1 MKLVNKIAIEMFIIA
16 SKTDYP
22 FLRDTL
28 LPKLSEEC
36 GVPILVNGFIS
47 IEDKEATTPPNS
59 TGAILIAVEN
69 TKLPLSLNKL
79 VSNSIM
85 SLSVPA
91 IFTTTRDPVVLKKEI
106 FEAFPPFSIYAE
118 TSKALKKGIIPSA
131 FSFESFKNLLLE
143 NKDMLFKFF
152 PLSEEELHSK
162 TNKKKQGTETKYKE
176 NMDLLVKFV
185 EQKVQ
190 ELCSPI
196 LVLTPHLLLQYFKD
210 VFSFLNE
217 NPNDTF
223 TIEFMKT
230 WLHGVHLKYPEK
242 DMSFYEKLF
251 TDHFLCET
259 PLIYREYLNDL
270 LPKVEVVNETPID
283 DTKTIEFDT
292 FNISYTHGVSLSI
305 KEVISSTLKTN
316 GSISIDSLENNK
328 IINLLLTE

>member
-1 MKLVNKIAIEMFIIA
+1 MKLVNKIAIEMFVIA

-28 LPKLSEEC
+28 LPKLTEEC

-47 IEDKEATTPPNS
+47 IEDKEALTPPNS
-59 TGAILIAVEN
+59 TGAILIATEN

-79 VSNSIM
+79 VSSSIL

-91 IFTTTRDPVVLKKEI
+91 IFTTTRDPVVLKEEI

-118 TSKALKKGIIPSA
+118 TAKALKKGILPSA
-131 FSFESFKNLLLE
+131 FTFESFKNLLLE
-143 NKDMLFKFF
+143 NRDLLFKFF
-152 PLSEEELHSK
+152 PLSEDQLNPN
-162 TNKKKQGTETKYKE
+162 TNKKKQGKYKE

-190 ELCSPI
+190 ELCSPT

-230 WLHGVHLKYPEK
+230 WLHGVHLTYPEK
-242 DMSFYEKLF
+242 DMSFYEMLF
-251 TDHFLCET
+251 TDHFQCEI

-270 LPKVEVVNETPID
+270 LPKVVNETPID
-283 DTKTIEFDT
+283 DTKSIEFDT

-305 KEVISSTLKTN
+305 KEVISSSLKTN